1 LALEKKSKENL
12 VNDIEGK
19 LDDFFNDSTSAANA
33 DAPVDDLQKLKS
45 VVLSIDWEITDTCL
59 ADLMQE
65 TERLLPLFEH
75 DRFTHAL
82 LRMLNALGRYI
93 KKRKASAHP
102 VAINRVMS
110 VYSTLERLIADSTL
124 TEEQRRQLIAN
135 EIAAFKKLKQQV
147 EARRGTAGYDQPA
160 ASAAYDQFVEQHE
173 FEAAMGDIEKRL
185 SGQVADLK
193 DQIENLQKEIN
204 VLRGS

>member
-1 LALEKKSKENL
+1 MEKRSKDNM

-19 LDDFFNDSTSAANA
+19 LDDFFNDSTPAANV
-33 DAPVDDLQKLKS
+33 DTPVDYLQKLKS

-65 TERLLPLFEH
+65 TERLLPAFEN
-75 DRFTHAL
+75 DRFTNAL

-93 KKRKASAHP
+93 QKRKASAHP

-110 VYSTLERLIADSTL
+110 VYSTLERLIADSAL
-124 TEEQRRQLIAN
+124 TEEHRRQLIAN
-135 EIAAFKKLKQQV
+135 EIAAFKKLKEQV
-147 EARRGTAGYDQPA
+147 EARRGATNYDQS
-160 ASAAYDQFVEQHE
+160 ASSASNDQYVEQHK
-173 FEAAMGDIEKRL
+173 FEAAMQVVEKRL

-193 DQIENLQKEIN
+193 AQIESLQKEIDA
-204 VLRGS
+204 LRNNG